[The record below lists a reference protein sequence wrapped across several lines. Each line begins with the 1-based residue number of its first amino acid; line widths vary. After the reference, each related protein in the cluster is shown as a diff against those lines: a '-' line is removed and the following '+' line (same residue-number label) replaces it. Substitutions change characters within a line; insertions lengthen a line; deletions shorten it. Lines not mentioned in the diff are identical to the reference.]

1 MTVHSLD
8 SLWSLP
14 QDILARLELGTALD
28 AKPLTLIDETV
39 ALRRCAL
46 YRKAFKGIAVS
57 YPAELLEFDALA
69 MWIGA
74 SV

>member
-1 MTVHSLD
+1 VTAHSLD

-14 QDILARLELGTALD
+14 QDILARLGLGTALD
-28 AKPLTLIDETV
+28 AKPPTLIDETV

-46 YRKAFKGIAVS
+46 YRKAFKGIAAS
-57 YPAELLEFDALA
+57 YPADCWNLMHWRRGF
-69 MWIGA
+69 GA